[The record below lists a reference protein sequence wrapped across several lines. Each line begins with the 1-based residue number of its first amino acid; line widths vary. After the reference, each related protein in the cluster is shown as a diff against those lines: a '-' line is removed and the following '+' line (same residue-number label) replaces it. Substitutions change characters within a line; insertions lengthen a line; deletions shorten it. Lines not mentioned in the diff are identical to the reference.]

1 MANTDRITLA
11 LLAAF
16 HDELRKG
23 LEDGSVN
30 VSIAAAKAAA
40 DADIATAVGTLTAEL
55 KSGELI
61 PAVADNLA
69 SWEGASAN
77 ADYTQTLPVDTT
89 GGDLSIDSGVPAQ
102 LLSIG
107 AKTDFAATALWA
119 TGFNLLRRAR
129 TVGNGYAIM
138 VPAMPY
144 SEIGH
149 ATTPNGLLF
158 TDAEGQN
165 LRPTVYFKP
174 LSAGVPTS
182 VTDGTVCAYTDA
194 TQGGKT
200 YRFYNTTQAGWLV
213 ISGITLANT
222 CAHLG
227 WSKRYDEYVAI
238 DDPDDAGSEIALT
251 AVIQACHSFGQL
263 LVVGNVAD
271 SIEAVSGTQLRWI
284 RNVDRV
290 QPTWTTTAV
299 ESTDGEGTTYLHTAT
314 ISGMKQ
320 GGNAAFQNE
329 AVVLSVDGQTVSYS
343 DQNETA
349 LTDYVKYELATAAT
363 GTVDI
368 AATLNVEDWGMIV
381 LQGAVGEAYVS
392 IAYAQGLP
400 DTLRSLAGSLDSHKL
415 QVLVEAV
422 AALYYEVASLRRS
435 LAEGLLNLK
444 AVTFDAENGFLIMGQ
459 KMFDLVTEAPTELP
473 KAIGLVRFNASAG
486 ACYLSKAVT
495 GSTGDWALIQ

>member
-1 MANTDRITLA
+1 MANTDRITLD

-23 LEDGSVN
+23 LKDGSVD

-40 DADIATAVGTLTAEL
+40 DADIAAAVGALTAAL
-55 KSGELI
+55 KAGEI
-61 PAVADNLA
+61 TPAMADNLA
-69 SWEGASAN
+69 SWQGASAN
-77 ADYTQTLPVDTT
+77 ADYTQTQPVDTT
-89 GGDLSIDSGVPAQ
+89 GGDLSIDSDVPAQ

-107 AKTDFAATALWA
+107 AKTDFSAAALWA

-149 ATTPNGLLF
+149 AATPNGLLF

-182 VTDGTVCAYTDA
+182 VTDGTVCAFTDA
-194 TQGGKT
+194 TQDGKT
-200 YRFYNTTQAGWLV
+200 YRFFNTEQAGWLV

-290 QPTWTTTAV
+290 QPTWTTTAT
-299 ESTDGEGTTYLHTAT
+299 EGTDGNTTYLHTAT

-329 AVVLSVDGQTVSYS
+329 VVTLSVDGQTVSYS
-343 DQNETA
+343 DQNEAA
-349 LTDYVKYELATAAT
+349 LDDYVKYELATAAT
-363 GTVDI
+363 GTVDVGT
-368 AATLNVEDWGMIV
+368 TLDVEDWGMIV
-381 LQGAVGEAYVS
+381 LQTAVGEAYVS

-422 AALYYEVASLRRS
+422 AALHYEVASLRRA
-435 LAEGLLNLK
+435 LAEGQQHLK
-444 AVTFDAENGFLIMGQ
+444 AVTFDAEDGFLIMGQ
-459 KMFDLVTEAPTELP
+459 KMFGLVSEAPTEIP
-473 KAIGLVRFNASAG
+473 QSVGLVRFNAATG
-486 ACYLSKAVT
+486 ACYMSKAVT
-495 GSTGDWALIQ
+495 NSTGDWMLVQ